1 MIVRSADASDCLDAR
16 EVVLSSVDA
25 TSDTYSAEQIETW
38 RQSLSSR
45 DFAMII
51 EETSSFVAVENN
63 VIIGFANLIPRGE
76 GGGELDLLH
85 VSPDH
90 HRMGVGKALVTVV
103 EERACADS
111 MFQLWA
117 DASLLAAPL
126 LESLGYEVVER
137 YVKSVNNVTFQN
149 TWLLKMLSDQF
160 TSAQKR

>member
-1 MIVRSADASDCLDAR
+1 
-16 EVVLSSVDA
+16 
-25 TSDTYSAEQIETW
+25 
-38 RQSLSSR
+38 
-45 DFAMII
+45 
-51 EETSSFVAVENN
+51 VENN
-63 VIIGFANLIPRGE
+63 AIIGFANLISREE
-76 GGGELDLLH
+76 GDGELDLLH

-126 LESLGYEVVER
+126 LEGLGYEVVER
-137 YVKSVNNVTFQN
+137 YIKSVNNVTFQN
-149 TWLLKMLSDQF
+149 TWLLKVLSDRS